1 MHVAYDGENAK
12 MKSFLIGG
20 IGYHRLSDYGIGPL
34 IVDILKN
41 LNLPNNILIED
52 LSYNAVAVYHRLNE
66 INVDEIIL
74 VGAIKKMEKLG
85 KIHIYHLD
93 EINLIEQD
101 KIQELIGESVSGS
114 VDINAIIYFLKYFAN
129 EDLRRKIKVIE
140 VEVDEI
146 RENNMLSEEIVW
158 SILAVLK
165 IIIKEIE
172 LNEKLYDIVKIASKV
187 IREEYGMNIEEVF
200 KIGR

>member
-1 MHVAYDGENAK
+1 
-12 MKSFLIGG
+12 
-20 IGYHRLSDYGIGPL
+20 
-34 IVDILKN
+34 
-41 LNLPNNILIED
+41 
-52 LSYNAVAVYHRLNE
+52 
-66 INVDEIIL
+66 
-74 VGAIKKMEKLG
+74 MEKLG